1 MRILAAALMATL
13 CLAALSETRAQQA
26 GEPSDPV
33 VPGPVV
39 LRADEL
45 VHDLNSGVVIATGNV
60 EIAQGDRVMLADT
73 ITYNEK
79 TDTVTAVGN
88 VVLLEPGGEVMFADF
103 AEVSGEMKHGVI
115 RNIRILLTDNSRIAA
130 NGAVRSGGNRT
141 EMRKA
146 VYSPCPICAEHP
158 DESPLWQIK
167 AIRVVHDQRRQEIEY
182 TDAVFEF
189 FGVPVA
195 YTPYFSHPDPTVDR
209 RSGFLA
215 PSYGNRSQL
224 GFTLET
230 PYYFDIA
237 PNRDATLAPIFTTDE
252 GVVLSGEYRQ
262 RTGSGQFQLAG
273 SITRPKQRGNFGE
286 IVGGRDIRGHVTGVG
301 LFDIDRTWRWGFDV
315 ERSTDDTYLRR
326 YGFNF
331 EDTLTTNLFVE
342 GFRGR
347 NYAALNA
354 YSFQGLRRNDDPG
367 DTPLIAPIAEYSFIS
382 DPGRHGD
389 SYTLDV
395 NFMELVRTDGTGS
408 RRFSIDGGWRLPYIG
423 PLGDLY
429 SLTASLRGDAYWVND
444 VVDPARPNTSR
455 TSGLTGRVV
464 PQLAFDWRYPLIRSA
479 GTVRQ
484 VIEPIVMFAVSPH
497 GGNPD
502 KIPNEDSQ
510 AFEFDDT
517 NLFNLNRF
525 PGLDRVEG
533 GPRLSYGLRMGAYGA
548 SGGQTTAFI
557 GQSFRTRADSTFEA
571 GSGLEDNRSD
581 FVGRVSISPSKFLDL
596 TYRFRLDN
604 DNLSSRR
611 SAIDMIIGPEWL
623 RINFGFLSLDEGPAD
638 LSDLGRREELNVS
651 GRLALGPQWS
661 LNAFNRRDLSADNTI
676 NMGIGLIYQDECI
689 VFGAQLARR
698 FTRDR
703 DLEPETSI
711 NFVIKLKNLG

>member
-1 MRILAAALMATL
+1 MPVFVALLLVML
-13 CLAALSETRAQQA
+13 CLAPVFETRAQEA
-26 GEPSDPV
+26 GDQPEPV
-33 VPGPVV
+33 I
-39 LRADEL
+39 LQADEL
-45 VHDLNSGVVIATGNV
+45 VHDRESGVVTATGNV
-60 EIAQGDRVMLADT
+60 EIAQGERVMLADT
-73 ITYNEK
+73 VTYNET
-79 TDTVTAVGN
+79 TDTVTATGN
-88 VVLLEPGGEVMFADF
+88 VIILEPSGEVMFADF
-103 AEVSGEMKHGVI
+103 AEVSDEMKRGVI

-146 VYSPCPICAEHP
+146 VFSPCPICPDHP

-167 AIRVVHDQRRQEIEY
+167 AIRIVHDQDRQEIEY
-182 TDAVFEF
+182 SDAFFEV

-215 PSYGNRSQL
+215 PSFGNRTQL
-224 GFTLET
+224 GFIIEV
-230 PYYFDIA
+230 PYYFNLA

-252 GVVLSGEYRQ
+252 GVVLTGEYRQ
-262 RTGSGQFQLAG
+262 RLHSGQFQVAG
-273 SITRPKQRGNFGE
+273 SITSPNQPAASGATFAGHD
-286 IVGGRDIRGHVTGVG
+286 VRGHITGVG
-301 LFDIDRTWRWGFDV
+301 RFDIDPTWRWGFDV
-315 ERSTDDTYLRR
+315 ARATDDTYLRR
-326 YGFNF
+326 YGFVSEN
-331 EDTLTTNLFVE
+331 TLTSNLFVE

-354 YSFQGLRRNDDPG
+354 YSFQGLQRIDDAD
-367 DTPLIAPIAEYSFIS
+367 DTPFIAPIAEYSFIS

-389 SYTLDV
+389 RYTLDA
-395 NFMELVRTDGTGS
+395 NFMELLRPEGTNS
-408 RRFSIDGGWRLPYIG
+408 RRLSLDGGWRLPYIG

-444 VVDPARPNTSR
+444 VVDPARPNASR
-455 TSGLTGRVV
+455 ASGLTGRIV
-464 PQLAFDWRYPLIRSA
+464 PQVSLDWRYPLIRSA

-484 VIEPIVMFAVSPH
+484 MIEPIVMFAISPY
-497 GGNPD
+497 GGNPS

-510 AFEFDDT
+510 DFEFDDT

-557 GQSFRTRADSTFEA
+557 GQSFRARKDSTFEA
-571 GSGLEDNRSD
+571 GSGLEDNFSD
-581 FVGRVSISPSKFLDL
+581 FVGRLAVSPSKYLDL

-604 DNLSSRR
+604 NNLSPRR
-611 SAIDMIIGPEWL
+611 SAIDMIAGPEWL
-623 RINFGFLSLDEGPAD
+623 RINFGFLSLDDGPAD
-638 LSDLGRREELNVS
+638 LGDLGAREEIKVS
-651 GRLALGPQWS
+651 ARLALSPQWT
-661 LNAFNRRDLSADNTI
+661 LDAVNRRDLSANSTI
-676 NMGIGLIYQDECI
+676 KFGVGLTYQDECI
-689 VFGAQLARR
+689 VFSTQLARR

-711 NFVIKLKNLG
+711 NFVIKLKHLG